1 MDLETL
7 TMPNADTL
15 RREAIRAGA
24 IDPMTL
30 RFRIVAYDRVS
41 GDRVGVQDENTTFR
55 DAVEKAAGL
64 IQAQEHLHFLVE
76 PIGFIQ

>member
-1 MDLETL
+1 MDLGTVA
-7 TMPNADTL
+7 TPNADAL

-24 IDPMTL
+24 MGTMAL

-41 GDRVGVQDENTTFR
+41 GKRVGVQDENTSFR

-64 IQAQEHLHFLVE
+64 IQAQQHLHFLVE